1 MKTSNSSELH
11 LEVGEVGDV
20 FISCDMVPSTQ
31 AIGAGVYI
39 NLWLAQCRSRRSKTP
54 SLLFSPGILVGSKYS
69 LIPSSRKGHRKE

>member
-20 FISCDMVPSTQ
+20 VISCDMVPSTQ

-39 NLWLAQCRSRRSKTP
+39 NLWLTQCRSRRSKMP
-54 SLLFSPGILVGSKYS
+54 KQA
-69 LIPSSRKGHRKE
+69 